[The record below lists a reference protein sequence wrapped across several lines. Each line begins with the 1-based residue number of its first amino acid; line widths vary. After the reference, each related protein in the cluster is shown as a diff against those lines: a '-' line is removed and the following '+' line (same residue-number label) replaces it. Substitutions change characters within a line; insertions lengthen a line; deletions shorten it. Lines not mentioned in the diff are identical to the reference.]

1 MSIVASKGVTP
12 APSAIEDVR
21 KEDETKERIEKT
33 GERES
38 GMVRGL
44 RDERIEF
51 GNGLGFK
58 VIVRNIVA
66 YLNAFIVSC
75 FTQPGSTILYEVI
88 WTWARFEPT
97 C

>member
-1 MSIVASKGVTP
+1 MSIVASKGVIL

-21 KEDETKERIEKT
+21 KEDETKERIEKK

-44 RDERIEF
+44 RDERMEF

-58 VIVRNIVA
+58 VIARNIVA
-66 YLNAFIVSC
+66 YLNAFIVRPVSRNK
-75 FTQPGSTILYEVI
+75 FLTFYHSIKLYKHGTV
-88 WTWARFEPT
+88 
-97 C
+97 